1 MPIVDGINSTKM
13 IREFET
19 SSDSTALSSVANLN
33 NRIPIF
39 AVSASLLEKDMSLY
53 VDAGFDGWVMK
64 PINFNRLNVLF
75 EGLQTG
81 DTRNAAT
88 YHPGCDWEQGG
99 WFTPIPEK
107 Q

>member
-1 MPIVDGINSTKM
+1 MPIVDGIKSTEM

-19 SSDSTALSSVANLN
+19 SSDPTELSSVAKLN